1 MIEHCAHPEAWD
13 TEGAVLDFLDITR
26 DGLQLL
32 EVFVVEFLC
41 TSLIGLD
48 EFLLRG
54 FGTGQDL
61 VTLDVDLFV
70 EFVVLDLKS
79 TVQSLLFLVKL
90 ALSIL

>member
-1 MIEHCAHPEAWD
+1 MIKHCAHPEAWD
-13 TEGAVLDFLDITR
+13 TEGAILDFLYITR

-54 FGTGQDL
+54 LGTGQDL
-61 VTLDVDLFV
+61 VTLDVDLLV

-79 TVQSLLFLVKL
+79 TVKSLLFLVKF